1 MKGAT
6 FIDKDGRAK
15 KYYMGCYGIGIGRT
29 LQTIAEIHHDD
40 KGIIWPE
47 SIAPYQVHLLNL
59 QRSADEIYDQLT
71 AVGIEGLYD
80 DRADVSAG
88 VKFADADLIGIPVRL
103 VVSPK
108 TKNKIGWKDRTKIKT
123 ITSGIHININ
133 GAIWL
138 LIRFRPD
145 FSETGFAFVPA
156 GETYENQAVDSD
168 PTIIH
173 VDPGMGQFDHHQL
186 TAKTAAAELVFNYL
200 KSQKFI
206 TLKHQSALERLVK
219 LIVEIDN
226 FDDCFW
232 PESSADRYDV
242 GLSEIIN
249 NLKISGR
256 LNDKELVYQGLIL
269 LDAAMAGFLIK
280 IKAEAEIGT
289 GEIFTSRWGKSL
301 AVESK
306 HSLVSK
312 LAQKMGFSL
321 VVRKEP
327 KTGFVSIKSQPKAAS
342 GQPSQLVF
350 PPKSAYN
357 R

>member
-1 MKGAT
+1 MP
-6 FIDKDGRAK
+6 K
-15 KYYMGCYGIGIGRT
+15 KMIVTHIFPD
-29 LQTIAEIHHDD
+29 L
-40 KGIIWPE
+40 
-47 SIAPYQVHLLNL
+47 
-59 QRSADEIYDQLT
+59 
-71 AVGIEGLYD
+71 
-80 DRADVSAG
+80 
-88 VKFADADLIGIPVRL
+88 DAL
-103 VVSPK
+103 
-108 TKNKIGWKDRTKIKT
+108 
-123 ITSGIHININ
+123 

-138 LIRFRPD
+138 LIRFHPD

-173 VDPGMGQFDHHQL
+173 VDTGMGQFDHHQL

-327 KTGFVSIKSQPKAAS
+327 KTGFVSIKSQPKAAIDLK
-342 GQPSQLVF
+342 PVFDQLVKADSQASWF
-350 PPKSAYN
+350 FHQSRHIIVNGSRHNPAVKASGLSLKEIVDIVKEI
-357 R
+357 